1 MYLRSLIVIK
11 NEEGKIKVANFGNYR
26 QCDWSDEP
34 VKSSSQLIDEFRD
47 YLVKFT
53 LDKIKMKKLLDS
65 IKNVSFYTSKDSG
78 EFYRM
83 FHSNRKRDIE
93 TCDKFF
99 DDMVGIYVLDNL
111 INTNTKGLKLHDY
124 STRMND
130 SVFVDLIFII
140 DFKKRYSEMFI
151 HGRSYERV
159 DLDSKTLSS
168 TEQKIVKEIKEDV
181 SRKDESKPNG
191 GSEETG
197 QGGRVGLW

>member
-1 MYLRSLIVIK
+1 MRSLTIIK
-11 NEEGKIKVANFGNYR
+11 DEEGKIKVANFGNYR
-26 QCDWSDEP
+26 QCDWLDEP
-34 VKSSSQLIDEFRD
+34 VKSGSQLIDEFRD

-53 LDKIKMKKLLDS
+53 LDKTKMKKLLDS

-83 FHSNRKRDIE
+83 FHSTRKQDIE
-93 TCDKFF
+93 TYDKFF

-111 INTNTKGLKLHDY
+111 INTNTGGLKLHDY
-124 STRMND
+124 SARLTDGM
-130 SVFVDLIFII
+130 FVDLVFIV
-140 DFKKRYSEMFI
+140 DFQKQYSEMFI

-168 TEQKIVKEIKEDV
+168 TEQKVVKEVKEDA
-181 SRKDESKPNG
+181 SRKDASNPNG
-191 GSEETG
+191 GSEETE

>member
-1 MYLRSLIVIK
+1 MKSLTIIK
-11 NEEGKIKVANFGNYR
+11 DEEGKIKVANFGNYR

-34 VKSSSQLIDEFRD
+34 VKSGSQLIDEFRN

-78 EFYRM
+78 EFYKM
-83 FHSNRKRDIE
+83 FQSNRKQDIE
-93 TCDKFF
+93 IYDKFF

-130 SVFVDLIFII
+130 SMFVDLVFVI
-140 DFKKRYSEMFI
+140 DFQKRCAEMFI
-151 HGRSYERV
+151 RGRSYEKV
-159 DLDSKTLSS
+159 DFDSKTLSS
-168 TEQKIVKEIKEDV
+168 TEQKIVKEVKEDV
-181 SRKDESKPNG
+181 SRKDESKSDG